1 MSLAKPGHVT
11 KFLSADGVRDGKLR
25 YIRPAPEVGNRP
37 RRVLV
42 NPIVIIAIIAQ
53 SMIART
59 NRMAGAIAGFVL
71 TTGILIWGL
80 SLYRQGSGI
89 ALLGFP
95 LSQPIFLVVCL
106 VWYGFNTKSFL
117 TARQIAAARA
127 AQTVQFPQAPD
138 QPQF

>member
-1 MSLAKPGHVT
+1 
-11 KFLSADGVRDGKLR
+11 
-25 YIRPAPEVGNRP
+25 
-37 RRVLV
+37 V

-80 SLYRQGSGI
+80 SLYSAGSGI
-89 ALLGFP
+89 ALLGIP
-95 LSQPIFLVVCL
+95 LSQPIFLIVC
-106 VWYGFNTKSFL
+106 VAWYGFNTKAFL
-117 TARQIAAARA
+117 GARKAAAVRA
-127 AQTVQFPQAPD
+127 AQAPQFPD